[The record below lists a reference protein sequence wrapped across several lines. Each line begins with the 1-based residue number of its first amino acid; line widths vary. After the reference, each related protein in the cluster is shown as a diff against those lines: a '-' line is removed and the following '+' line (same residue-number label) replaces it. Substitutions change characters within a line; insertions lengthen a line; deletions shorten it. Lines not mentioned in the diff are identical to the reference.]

1 MNPKLDH
8 IAIAT
13 EAAEETALIYE
24 RLFGLKLEHTEEVT
38 PNKTRVAFLP
48 LAGTA
53 LEMVEP
59 MGDDSPLTKYLQK
72 KGPGLHHLCFEV
84 EDIDAELERLASGNV
99 QLIDRKARPGAHD
112 TRIAFIHPKATG
124 GVLVELCEKPKS

>member
-1 MNPKLDH
+1 MPPKLDH

-13 EAAEETALIYE
+13 EAAEETARIYE
-24 RLFGLKLEHTEEVT
+24 RLFGLKLEHAEEVV

-48 LAGTA
+48 LGDTA

-59 MGDDSPLTKYLQK
+59 MGEDSPLTKYLQNR
-72 KGPGLHHLCFEV
+72 GPGLHHLCFEV
-84 EDIDAELERLASGNV
+84 QDIDAELRRLADEKV
-99 QLIDRKARPGAHD
+99 RLIDREARKGAHD

-124 GVLVELCEKPKS
+124 GVLVELCEKPKG